1 MTINTLLW
9 LCAAG
14 ISAAI
19 LVSYYNSRFLGKFVR
34 ALLDIDATSP
44 ESAISLE
51 DLGVKMNYAVKN
63 SMRPGKSLTHII
75 NKTEDDKYYIIPEK
89 AKMAKSK
96 YRGKDIS
103 IVYVSLIIATILVI
117 CLLLT
122 FAFPDLL
129 ESFSNKFSSTLR
141 GN

>member
-19 LVSYYNSRFLGKFVR
+19 LISYYNSRFLGKLVR
-34 ALLDIDATSP
+34 ALLDIDATST

-51 DLGVKMNYAVKN
+51 DLGIKLNYAVKN
-63 SMRPGKSLTHII
+63 SLRPGKSLTHVI
-75 NKTEDDKYYIIPEK
+75 NKTEDGKYYIIPEK
-89 AKMAKSK
+89 ASMAKAK

-103 IVYVSLIIATILVI
+103 IVYVSLIIATLLVI

-129 ESFSNKFSSTLR
+129 ESLSNKFSSTIR